1 MLKSS
6 RRDGL
11 RMNSHEW
18 GQARVRERKKEGNS
32 CNRPLC
38 KALEGSWKLAGDWL
52 GGLIVRRVG
61 IGNN

>member
-1 MLKSS
+1 
-6 RRDGL
+6 
-11 RMNSHEW
+11 MNSHEW